1 MATTFIKDAVK
12 VFIARENTVSDAHNG
27 AYTDQDGSALVEAA
41 VVTLAGSSAANMVL
55 YEIPHVTGVSI
66 GSFGKEFDTYQS
78 LGDAF
83 DHDIE
88 VKESGSGSC
97 DFIMK
102 EDTAAANWDH
112 LQLKALAYYF
122 PNGWNEIDDGVAN
135 TPRFNPTRDV
145 QTTRADDSRGYA
157 LIVQQEIASNKFM
170 FWCFDN
176 CKIGCSISFA
186 SRQASRGTLS
196 WEDAR
201 YVSFDTHTAGITS
214 GSDDHHDDGTYAK
227 GWHSASPSAKPDLA

>member
-12 VFIARENTVSDAHNG
+12 VFIARENTISDAHNG
-27 AYTDQDGSALVEAA
+27 AYTKQDGSALVEQA
-41 VVTLAGSSAANMVL
+41 VIKLATASVDEMFL
-55 YEIPHVTGVSI
+55 LEIPHITGVSI

-83 DHDIE
+83 DHDIDI
-88 VKESGSGSC
+88 KESGSGSC

-102 EDTAAANWDH
+102 EDTTTTNWDH
-112 LQLKALAYYF
+112 LMLKALAYYF

-145 QTTRADDSRGYA
+145 QTTRATDSRGYA
-157 LIVQQEIASNKFM
+157 IIVQQQIASDNFL

-176 CKIGCSISFA
+176 CKINCSVSFA
-186 SRQASRGTLS
+186 SKQATRGSFS

-201 YVSFDTHTAGITS
+201 YVSFDTHSSAITS
-214 GSDDHHDDGTYAK
+214 GSDDHNDGYAK
-227 GWHSASPSAKPDLA
+227 GWHTASTAAKPDTA

>member
-12 VFIARENTVSDAHNG
+12 VFIARENTVSDGHNG
-27 AYTDQDGSALVEAA
+27 AYTNEDGSALVEAA
-41 VVTLAGSSAANMVL
+41 VIQLAEASDTNML
-55 YEIPHVTGVSI
+55 LHEIEHVTGVSI

-83 DHDIE
+83 DHDIDI
-88 VKESGSGSC
+88 KETGSGSC
-97 DFIMK
+97 DFIIK
-102 EDTAAANWDH
+102 EDTSAANWDH

-122 PNGWNEIDDGVAN
+122 PNGWNEIDDAVAN

-145 QTTRADDSRGYA
+145 QTTRANDSRGYA
-157 LIVQQEIASNKFM
+157 IIVQQQISSSSYM

-176 CKIGCSISFA
+176 CKISCSISFA
-186 SRQASRGTLS
+186 SKQASRGTLS

-201 YVSFDTHTAGITS
+201 YVSFDTHSAAISAT
-214 GSDDHHDDGTYAK
+214 DDHNDGYAK
-227 GWHSASPSAKPDLA
+227 GWHSAPTSAKPDTA